1 MWLEDCKEAS
11 LGEGKVGLEKAE
23 GKAWWGYFHSGPRY
37 LAPHARPSP
46 FFSPF

>member
-1 MWLEDCKEAS
+1 MWFEDCKEAS

-23 GKAWWGYFHSGPRY
+23 GKAWWGYFHSGLRY
-37 LAPHARPSP
+37 LAPHAYPSP